1 MPHQI
6 IMEEK
11 KKKLYPLLFEQIASE
26 KLGEGSNCSTYLLAD
41 LGYIDSVVS
50 NGWLS
55 GTSISDIMETYLDR
69 VVGDNV
75 YYFYGRQ
82 FPLSIKWIDSK
93 EKSPL
98 MVCPDDRIANERYDA
113 LGKKK
118 LWYIVDAQ
126 PSAKLYLG
134 FKETVS
140 ASDFYH
146 KCVNGSIGDA
156 LNEVVPHNGDFF
168 QINPGTVHAASG
180 GLKIIEIAESS
191 DLDLN
196 ISAWRMATEEDELN
210 IEAAIDFVDMGRYL
224 APESSGGLHD
234 DRDKVTDKLA
244 VEDEFAITRLALKDS
259 MHIYTEQF
267 GAFLIYLC
275 VSGKASL
282 QVRKDSEEEG
292 SRIDNYVISAGEA
305 ILVPAELPDFIL
317 APMEADTVLLE
328 ATVPHR
334 EEKDDEYINK
344 DAEPFLEGE
353 DYSREGDFDDG
364 IDEGPAMRARR
375 FDN

>member
-168 QINPGTVHAASG
+168 QINPGIVHAASG

-210 IEAAIDFVDMGRYL
+210 IEAAIDFVDMGRYV
-224 APESSGGLHD
+224 ASESSGGLHD

-282 QVRKDSEEEG
+282 QVRKDSEEKG

-317 APMEADTVLLE
+317 TPMEADTVLLE

-344 DAEPFLEGE
+344 DAEPFLAGE

-364 IDEGPAMRARR
+364 IDEGQAMRARR

>member
-156 LNEVVPHNGDFF
+156 LNEVVPRNGDFF

-210 IEAAIDFVDMGRYL
+210 IEAAIDFVDMGRYV
-224 APESSGGLHD
+224 ASESSGGLHD

-282 QVRKDSEEEG
+282 QVRKDSEEKG

-317 APMEADTVLLE
+317 TPMEADTVLLE

-344 DAEPFLEGE
+344 DAEPFLAGE

-364 IDEGPAMRARR
+364 IDEGQAMRARR

>member
-1 MPHQI
+1 
-6 IMEEK
+6 MEEK

-26 KLGEGSNCSTYLLAD
+26 KLGEGSNCCTYLLAD

-156 LNEVVPHNGDFF
+156 LNEVVPHNGEFF

-267 GAFLIYLC
+267 GAFLIYIC

-282 QVRKDSEEEG
+282 QVRKDSEEKG
-292 SRIDNYVISAGEA
+292 LGIDNYVISAGEA